1 MSIEPKIL
9 IFTAFVLIACA
20 IWEIYI
26 LPDGEQNGRG
36 NMKSVTIR
44 DKQGKILVKIIHRKN
59 GQYDLIKTPEIDR
72 DCDIEVRADDN
83 SKVIFGGW
91 DG

>member
-1 MSIEPKIL
+1 LPQRLPLIL
-9 IFTAFVLIACA
+9 
-20 IWEIYI
+20 
-26 LPDGEQNGRG
+26 DGLYTKFGRRRG
-36 NMKSVTIR
+36 MKSVTIR
-44 DKQGKILVKIIHRKN
+44 NKQGKILVKIIHRKS
-59 GQYDLIKTPEIDR
+59 GVYDLIKTPEIDR